1 MGSPAELFFNT
12 PSEDDH
18 MLTITIDDREVT
30 EALSSLSRRVSD
42 MTPAMHAIGQALMEG
57 SRERI
62 AQGRDWTGAPLAPNS
77 PVTLARKKGS
87 RPLIDRGNMMNSRLH
102 YQASR
107 DEVVVGS
114 SAIQAAVLQ
123 FGAKKGQFGQ
133 TKRGGKIPWGDI
145 PARRFL
151 PVSESGA
158 LDPAAKSLI
167 LDTITDYLSDAAG
180 R

>member
-1 MGSPAELFFNT
+1 
-12 PSEDDH
+12 
-18 MLTITIDDREVT
+18 MLIITIDDREVT
-30 EALSSLSRRVSD
+30 EALARLSSRVSD
-42 MTPAMHAIGQALMEG
+42 MLPAMHQIGQALMEG

-62 AQGRDWTGAPLAPNS
+62 AQGRDWTGATFAPNS
-77 PVTLARKKGS
+77 PVTLSRKKGS
-87 RPLIDRGNMMNSRLH
+87 RPLIDRGNLMSSRLH

-107 DEVVVGS
+107 DAVVVGS

-133 TKRGGKIPWGDI
+133 TRRGGKIPWSDI

-151 PVSESGA
+151 PVTESGQ

-167 LDTITDYLSDAAG
+167 LDTITRYLSDLDG